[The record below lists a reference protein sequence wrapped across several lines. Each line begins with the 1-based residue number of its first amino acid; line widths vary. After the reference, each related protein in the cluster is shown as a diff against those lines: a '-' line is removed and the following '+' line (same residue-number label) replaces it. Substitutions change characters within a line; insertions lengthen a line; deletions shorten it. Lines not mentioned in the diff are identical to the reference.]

1 MKLTIEDV
9 QVAIKGVTK
18 YSNRCI
24 SEQLLSVVAG
34 NYAKGNNIILLSL
47 QSLYEDEYSDFTV
60 GEIKNLYY
68 TEKTGKAQ
76 LRGDLIFDTEKLD
89 IQSILH
95 SLAHGCVYLSPYFMN
110 VASLNYGFARLS
122 QVTISKAED
131 TDFDGIEPL
140 DISCLDGLINALYK
154 EEPATEA
161 PESAIRFSKKY
172 DEADSGFIGTIDL
185 RGAPQKAPN
194 EYAIKNENKNVFI
207 HIKTK
212 RNIGDV
218 ALFRLS
224 ELNAVKRTG
233 CRGIAC
239 QVCVANVNIYP
250 NITFNQF
257 VKFINDVLRSEENT
271 KTTGY
276 RTYTLNIDDKKYYR
290 GRK

>member
-34 NYAKGNNIILLSL
+34 NYAKGNNIILLRL

-161 PESAIRFSKKY
+161 PAEPQEGNSPYIHAPGMSREDVLAWIKDVYNNALSANKEEKELRELKASSHTVESLLADREKFLSEAIRTRTSTY
-172 DEADSGFIGTIDL
+172 NQSNTDQH
-185 RGAPQKAPN
+185 RRNNAP
-194 EYAIKNENKNVFI
+194 Y
-207 HIKTK
+207 
-212 RNIGDV
+212 
-218 ALFRLS
+218 
-224 ELNAVKRTG
+224 
-233 CRGIAC
+233 
-239 QVCVANVNIYP
+239 
-250 NITFNQF
+250 
-257 VKFINDVLRSEENT
+257 
-271 KTTGY
+271 
-276 RTYTLNIDDKKYYR
+276 
-290 GRK
+290 

>member
-34 NYAKGNNIILLSL
+34 NYAKGNSIILLRL

-110 VASLNYGFARLS
+110 VMSLDYGFACLS

-131 TDFDGIEPL
+131 TDFEGIEPI
-140 DISCLDGLINALYK
+140 DTSCLDGLINAIYK

-161 PESAIRFSKKY
+161 PAEPQGDKPYIYAPGMTSNEINRWLDGVILNVRYLKVNKERLQEA
-172 DEADSGFIGTIDL
+172 DEARKEL
-185 RGAPQKAPN
+185 
-194 EYAIKNENKNVFI
+194 ENAAK
-207 HIKTK
+207 
-212 RNIGDV
+212 
-218 ALFRLS
+218 
-224 ELNAVKRTG
+224 
-233 CRGIAC
+233 
-239 QVCVANVNIYP
+239 
-250 NITFNQF
+250 
-257 VKFINDVLRSEENT
+257 RSEAFLAEVIRN
-271 KTTGY
+271 
-276 RTYTLNIDDKKYYR
+276 
-290 GRK
+290 

>member
-18 YSNRCI
+18 YGNRCI
-24 SEQLLSVVAG
+24 SEQLLAVVAG
-34 NYAKGNNIILLSL
+34 NYAKGNNIILLRL

-68 TEKTGKAQ
+68 TEKTGKEQ

-110 VASLNYGFARLS
+110 VASLNYGFACLS

-131 TDFDGIEPL
+131 TDFEGIEPL

-161 PESAIRFSKKY
+161 PAEPQEGSSPYIHAPGMSREDVLAWIKDVYNKVLDESREEKELQQLKDRSSAVESLLADREKFLSTAIR
-172 DEADSGFIGTIDL
+172 
-185 RGAPQKAPN
+185 N
-194 EYAIKNENKNVFI
+194 
-207 HIKTK
+207 
-212 RNIGDV
+212 
-218 ALFRLS
+218 
-224 ELNAVKRTG
+224 
-233 CRGIAC
+233 
-239 QVCVANVNIYP
+239 
-250 NITFNQF
+250 
-257 VKFINDVLRSEENT
+257 
-271 KTTGY
+271 
-276 RTYTLNIDDKKYYR
+276 
-290 GRK
+290 

>member
-1 MKLTIEDV
+1 MNASHLTRYKMKLTIEDV

-34 NYAKGNNIILLSL
+34 NYAKGNNIILLRL

-76 LRGDLIFDTEKLD
+76 LRGDLIFDTDELD

-95 SLAHGCVYLSPYFMN
+95 SLAHGCVYLSPHFMN
-110 VASLNYGFARLS
+110 TTSLNYSFACLS
-122 QVTISKAED
+122 QVTLSKAED

-161 PESAIRFSKKY
+161 PAEPQEGNSPYIHAPGMSREDVLAWIKDVYNNALSASREEKELRELKANSHTVESLLADREKLLTAAIR
-172 DEADSGFIGTIDL
+172 
-185 RGAPQKAPN
+185 N
-194 EYAIKNENKNVFI
+194 
-207 HIKTK
+207 
-212 RNIGDV
+212 
-218 ALFRLS
+218 
-224 ELNAVKRTG
+224 
-233 CRGIAC
+233 
-239 QVCVANVNIYP
+239 
-250 NITFNQF
+250 
-257 VKFINDVLRSEENT
+257 
-271 KTTGY
+271 
-276 RTYTLNIDDKKYYR
+276 
-290 GRK
+290 

>member
-34 NYAKGNNIILLSL
+34 NYAKGNNIILLRL

-68 TEKTGKAQ
+68 TEKTGKEQ

-110 VASLNYGFARLS
+110 VASLNYGFACLS

-161 PESAIRFSKKY
+161 PAEPQEGNSPYIHAPGMSREDVLAWIKDVYSNLLNASREDEELQELKGNSRALESLLADREKFLSEAIR
-172 DEADSGFIGTIDL
+172 
-185 RGAPQKAPN
+185 N
-194 EYAIKNENKNVFI
+194 
-207 HIKTK
+207 
-212 RNIGDV
+212 
-218 ALFRLS
+218 
-224 ELNAVKRTG
+224 
-233 CRGIAC
+233 
-239 QVCVANVNIYP
+239 
-250 NITFNQF
+250 
-257 VKFINDVLRSEENT
+257 
-271 KTTGY
+271 
-276 RTYTLNIDDKKYYR
+276 
-290 GRK
+290 

>member
-18 YSNRCI
+18 YGNRCI
-24 SEQLLSVVAG
+24 SEQLLAVVAG
-34 NYAKGNNIILLSL
+34 NYAKGNNIILLRL

-110 VASLNYGFARLS
+110 VMSLDYGFACLS
-122 QVTISKAED
+122 QVTLSKAED

-140 DISCLDGLINALYK
+140 DISCLDGLINAIYK

-161 PESAIRFSKKY
+161 PAEPQGDTPYIYTPGMDRDTITNWLNSIVSDLNTVDARKGRIKSLEESCKELKVELGDIEAFLNKTIRT
-172 DEADSGFIGTIDL
+172 E
-185 RGAPQKAPN
+185 
-194 EYAIKNENKNVFI
+194 
-207 HIKTK
+207 
-212 RNIGDV
+212 
-218 ALFRLS
+218 
-224 ELNAVKRTG
+224 
-233 CRGIAC
+233 
-239 QVCVANVNIYP
+239 
-250 NITFNQF
+250 
-257 VKFINDVLRSEENT
+257 
-271 KTTGY
+271 
-276 RTYTLNIDDKKYYR
+276 
-290 GRK
+290 

>member
-18 YSNRCI
+18 YGNRCI
-24 SEQLLSVVAG
+24 SEQLLAVVAG
-34 NYAKGNNIILLSL
+34 NYAKGNNIILLRL

-110 VASLNYGFARLS
+110 VASLNYGFACLS
-122 QVTISKAED
+122 QVTLSKAED

-154 EEPATEA
+154 EPT
-161 PESAIRFSKKY
+161 PKSDNKIHFNESDTLEIEKGYLIVNTKDTVSAVKIS
-172 DEADSGFIGTIDL
+172 EIEVIES
-185 RGAPQKAPN
+185 
-194 EYAIKNENKNVFI
+194 IKNKDKTETVFMR
-207 HIKTK
+207 TASGTCEEM
-212 RNIGDV
+212 RRSNISTRDLIEILEQYKESQLV
-218 ALFRLS
+218 ALKAS
-224 ELNAVKRTG
+224 
-233 CRGIAC
+233 
-239 QVCVANVNIYP
+239 
-250 NITFNQF
+250 
-257 VKFINDVLRSEENT
+257 
-271 KTTGY
+271 
-276 RTYTLNIDDKKYYR
+276 
-290 GRK
+290 

>member
-34 NYAKGNNIILLSL
+34 NYAKDNNIILLRL

-161 PESAIRFSKKY
+161 TAEPQEGSSPYIHAPGMSREDVLAWIKDVYNNALDESREEKELQQLKDRSSAVENLLADREKFLSAAIR
-172 DEADSGFIGTIDL
+172 
-185 RGAPQKAPN
+185 N
-194 EYAIKNENKNVFI
+194 
-207 HIKTK
+207 
-212 RNIGDV
+212 
-218 ALFRLS
+218 
-224 ELNAVKRTG
+224 
-233 CRGIAC
+233 
-239 QVCVANVNIYP
+239 
-250 NITFNQF
+250 
-257 VKFINDVLRSEENT
+257 
-271 KTTGY
+271 
-276 RTYTLNIDDKKYYR
+276 
-290 GRK
+290 